1 MCMVYIP
8 MTRNED
14 QTRRELINPRLRN
27 RGWTEDLIRI
37 ERTVGGT
44 EIIGG
49 KPHKRK
55 ERTDYLLCL
64 PAAPGGSPLPVAII
78 EAKKEAEFPALG
90 IQQALDY
97 RRRFNVPFVFSTNGH
112 LYAEWAEDTG
122 QTKDNL
128 PLEHFPTPDQLRQ
141 RYEALKGYA
150 LSDAQAQALWVSY
163 KGGEAARWYF
173 QDAAIR
179 AALEKIGQGGKR
191 ILLSL
196 ATGTGKTIIVVQ
208 LLHKLAQAGQLRR
221 ALFVCD
227 RDELRTQ
234 GWAKM
239 HAVFGDNAKIVTT
252 SNPQKN
258 ARILIAS
265 YQTLNIADADDEP
278 RFWRENYPPGFFSHI
293 IIDECH
299 RSAWGKWS
307 IILRDN
313 PDAVQI
319 GLTATPRIITG
330 GKKND
335 PARQAD
341 EAITAHNIEY
351 FGEPVYEYPMWM
363 GQEDGYLAAS
373 EVVRRVVDLDEREI
387 TRQDI
392 EQRTATD
399 PFTGRQVQPDEIEER
414 YTANQY
420 EEKLML
426 PDRVRAMCADLFQHL
441 LDTGGP
447 HQKTIIFCVRD
458 SHATMVA
465 QEMNNL
471 YQAWCRQNS
480 LWPVENYAFQCTG
493 NPNLR
498 PPAADLI
505 PEFRGSQASHFVAT
519 TVDLLS
525 TGVDIPNLDNVV
537 FFQYLQSPI
546 EFYQRVGRGTRTGE
560 PRGSKLMFRIYDYT
574 NATRLFGQPFI
585 SRARPTRADEP
596 PAASEPARGSSAEQ
610 QDTPY
615 TTRPLPGIIRVEG
628 FEVQVYGSGRAIVVE
643 EEGRET
649 LMPVEEYEQ
658 RLAARLTEEA
668 PTLDTLRERWIWP
681 ERRRELLE
689 KLPGDGAA
697 VRLIRYLR
705 EQEECDL
712 YDVLAELGYGVAARS
727 RAERAAAFSY
737 KQRSWLKGL
746 PGKAASVLV
755 AVAGQFERG
764 GMDELETPHVF
775 DAPAV
780 RQAGGFNALL
790 GLSLPP
796 EQLIQETKARL
807 LAP

>member
-1 MCMVYIP
+1 MS
-8 MTRNED
+8 RNEE
-14 QTRRELINPRLRN
+14 QTRRDLINPKLRD

-37 ERTVGGT
+37 ERTVGGAD
-44 EIIGG
+44 IIGG
-49 KPHKRK
+49 KPVKRK
-55 ERTDYLLCL
+55 GRTDYLLCL
-64 PAAPGGSPLPVAII
+64 PAGSGQSPLSVAII

-122 QTKDNL
+122 QTVDNL
-128 PLEHFPTPDQLRQ
+128 PLTDFPTPDQLRA
-141 RYEALKGYA
+141 RYESLKGYSLSGEEARA
-150 LSDAQAQALWVSY
+150 LRAPY

-179 AALEKIGQGGKR
+179 AALEKIARGGKR
-191 ILLSL
+191 VLLSL
-196 ATGTGKTIIVVQ
+196 ATGTGKTIIAVQ
-208 LLHKLAQAGQLRR
+208 LLYKLAQAGQLRR

-234 GWAKM
+234 GWTKM
-239 HAVFGDNAKIVTT
+239 HAVFGGDARIVTT
-252 SNPQKN
+252 SDPQKN

-265 YQTLNIADADDEP
+265 YQTLNITDEDDEP

-307 IILRDN
+307 IILQDN
-313 PDAVQI
+313 PDAVHI

-330 GKKND
+330 GRRDD

-373 EVVRRVVDLDEREI
+373 EVVRRVVDLDQQEI
-387 TRQDI
+387 TREDI

-399 PFTGRQVQPDEIEER
+399 PFTGQEVDPEALEER
-414 YTANQY
+414 YTATDY

-465 QEMNNL
+465 KEMNNL
-471 YQAWCRQNS
+471 YQAWCRQNGQ
-480 LWPVENYAFQCTG
+480 WPVDIYAFQCTG

-498 PPAADLI
+498 PPASDLI
-505 PEFRGSQASHFVAT
+505 PEFRGSKASHFIAT

-525 TGVDIPNLDNVV
+525 TGVDVPNLENVV
-537 FFQYLQSPI
+537 FFQYLKSPI

-574 NATRLFGQPFI
+574 NVTRLFGQPFI
-585 SRARPTRADEP
+585 SRARPSREGTV
-596 PAASEPARGSSAEQ
+596 EQ
-610 QDTPY
+610 QPVAEAQVGE
-615 TTRPLPGIIRVEG
+615 RPDVPFTARSLPGLIRVEG
-628 FEVQVYGSGRAIVVE
+628 FEVHVYGSGRAIVVE
-643 EEGRET
+643 EDGRET
-649 LMPVEEYEQ
+649 LVPVEEYEQ
-658 RLAARLTEEA
+658 RLAARLTEET
-668 PTLDTLRERWIWP
+668 PTLDDLRDRWVWP
-681 ERRRELLE
+681 DRRRELLE

-697 VRLIRYLR
+697 VRLIRALR

-737 KQRSWLKGL
+737 KQRDWLKGF
-746 PGKAASVLV
+746 PQPVTKVLV
-755 AVAGQFERG
+755 AIARQFERG
-764 GMDELETPHVF
+764 GIEELETPHLF
-775 DAPAV
+775 DVEPV
-780 RQAGGFNALL
+780 QKAGGFRALV
-790 GLSLPP
+790 GLSMPP
-796 EQLIQETKARL
+796 EELIQETKTRL
-807 LAP
+807 LAA

>member
-1 MCMVYIP
+1 MS
-8 MTRNED
+8 RNEE
-14 QTRRELINPRLRN
+14 QTRRDLINPKLRD
-27 RGWTEDLIRI
+27 RGWTEDLIRV
-37 ERTVGGT
+37 ERTVGGAD
-44 EIIGG
+44 IING
-49 KPHKRK
+49 KPVKRK
-55 ERTDYLLCL
+55 GRTDYLLCL
-64 PAAPGGSPLPVAII
+64 PAGPGQSPLPAAII
-78 EAKKEAEFPALG
+78 EAKKETEFPALG

-122 QTKDNL
+122 QTVDNL
-128 PLEHFPTPDQLRQ
+128 PLTDFPTPDQLRA
-141 RYEALKGYA
+141 RYEALKGFS
-150 LSDAQAQALWVSY
+150 LSGQEAQALWSPY
-163 KGGEAARWYF
+163 SGGEAARWYF

-179 AALEKIGQGGKR
+179 AALEKIARGGKR
-191 ILLSL
+191 VLLSL
-196 ATGTGKTIIVVQ
+196 ATGTGKTIIAVQ
-208 LLHKLAQAGQLRR
+208 LLHKLAQASMLRR

-234 GWAKM
+234 GWAKL

-258 ARILIAS
+258 ARILVAS
-265 YQTLNIADADDEP
+265 YQTLNITDEDDEP
-278 RFWRENYPPGFFSHI
+278 RFWHENYPPGFFSHI

-307 IILRDN
+307 IILQDN
-313 PDAVQI
+313 PEAVHI

-330 GKKND
+330 GLQND

-373 EVVRRVVDLDEREI
+373 EVVRRTVDLDQHEI
-387 TRQDI
+387 TREDI

-399 PFTGRQVQPDEIEER
+399 PFTGRQVDPDAIEER
-414 YTANQY
+414 YTATEY

-471 YQAWCRQNS
+471 YQAWCRENS
-480 LWPVENYAFQCTG
+480 QWPVEFYAFQCTG

-498 PPAADLI
+498 PPASDLI
-505 PEFRGSQASHFVAT
+505 PEFRGSGASHFIAT

-525 TGVDIPNLDNVV
+525 TGVDVPNLENVV
-537 FFQYLQSPI
+537 FFQYLKSPI

-585 SRARPTRADEP
+585 SRARP
-596 PAASEPARGSSAEQ
+596 SRGETVEEQ
-610 QDTPY
+610 PVAGGQVGERPDVPF
-615 TTRPLPGIIRVEG
+615 TTRSLPGLIRVEG

-643 EEGRET
+643 EGGRET

-658 RLAARLTEEA
+658 RLAARLTGEA
-668 PTLDTLRERWIWP
+668 PTLDDLRTHWVWP

-689 KLPGDGAA
+689 RLPGDGAA
-697 VRLIRYLR
+697 VRLIRFLR

-712 YDVLAELGYGVAARS
+712 YDVLAELGYGVVARS

-737 KQRSWLKGL
+737 KQRDWLKGF
-746 PGKAASVLV
+746 PKKAANVLV
-755 AVAGQFERG
+755 AIARQFERG
-764 GMDELETPHVF
+764 GIEELETPHLF
-775 DAPAV
+775 DVEPV
-780 RQAGGFNALL
+780 QKAGGFRALI
-790 GLSLPP
+790 GLPLPP